1 MICTYCSATM
11 PEVSAF
17 CPGCGRAVESEAESS
32 ASVPDVAPLS
42 RDALVAAIAYVT
54 FVPAVVVLLIPAL
67 RNVRF
72 VRFHSLQSLLFA
84 LATLVIG
91 GATRLM
97 FAILP
102 VLPFVGFLL
111 AWLVVGLVALA
122 MVFLWIV
129 IMVKAAL
136 GDAYE
141 LPVIGRF
148 AADVANR
155 E

>member
-1 MICTYCSATM
+1 M

-17 CPGCGRAVESEAESS
+17 CPGCGRAVETEPEGNAFVSS
-32 ASVPDVAPLS
+32 VAPLG
-42 RDALVAAIAYVT
+42 RYALAGAIAYAT
-54 FVPAVVVLLIPAL
+54 FVPAVVFLLIPAL

-84 LATLVIG
+84 VAMLVIG

-97 FAILP
+97 FAGLS
-102 VLPFVGFLL
+102 VFSFLL
-111 AWLVVGLVALA
+111 AWLVFGLVVLA
-122 MVFLWIV
+122 TVFLWIV
-129 IMVKAAL
+129 VVVKAAL

-148 AADVANR
+148 AERLTNR
-155 E
+155 GQEL

>member
-1 MICTYCSATM
+1 M

-17 CPGCGRAVESEAESS
+17 CPGCGRAVESESEGNAF
-32 ASVPDVAPLS
+32 VPNVAPLS
-42 RDALVAAIAYVT
+42 RYALAAAIAYAT
-54 FVPAVVVLLIPAL
+54 FVPALVFLLIPAL

-84 LATLVIG
+84 VAMLVIG

-97 FAILP
+97 FAGLS
-102 VLPFVGFLL
+102 VFSFLL
-111 AWLVVGLVALA
+111 AWLVFGLVVLA
-122 MVFLWIV
+122 TVFLWIV
-129 IMVKAAL
+129 VVVKAAL

-148 AADVANR
+148 AVRLTNR
-155 E
+155 GQEL